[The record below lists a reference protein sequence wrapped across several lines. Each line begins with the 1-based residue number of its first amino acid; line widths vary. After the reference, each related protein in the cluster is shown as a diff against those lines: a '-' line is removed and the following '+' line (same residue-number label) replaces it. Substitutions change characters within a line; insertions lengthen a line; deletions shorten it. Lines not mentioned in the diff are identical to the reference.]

1 MKYVQILKGKRIYVK
16 LRRLTVTDLKVSIP
30 MIKQR
35 TIAQV
40 VKAIGIGLHKGEKVT
55 ITLRPASAN
64 TGIVFRRVDLDPVVD
79 FETTPEAVGDTQLC
93 TCLINKDGV
102 RLSTTEHL
110 IAAVAAMGIDN
121 LIICYKKAELKNKTL
136 LNALS
141 VLKKKYVLKKM
152 VSGLKLNHM
161 MVFISTLRLHL
172 TTQLS
177 MKVANVLG
185 WI

>member
-1 MKYVQILKGKRIYVK
+1 
-16 LRRLTVTDLKVSIP
+16 

-35 TIAQV
+35 AIAQV

-93 TCLINKDGV
+93 TCLIDKDGV

-121 LIICYKKAELKNKTL
+121 LIVELDSSEVPIMDGSALPFIYYYKKAALKSKML
-136 LNALS
+136 LNALF
-141 VLKKKYVLKKM
+141 VKKKKV
-152 VSGLKLNHM
+152 
-161 MVFISTLRLHL
+161 TELRGRSSETAKAHR
-172 TTQLS
+172 
-177 MKVANVLG
+177 G
-185 WI
+185 